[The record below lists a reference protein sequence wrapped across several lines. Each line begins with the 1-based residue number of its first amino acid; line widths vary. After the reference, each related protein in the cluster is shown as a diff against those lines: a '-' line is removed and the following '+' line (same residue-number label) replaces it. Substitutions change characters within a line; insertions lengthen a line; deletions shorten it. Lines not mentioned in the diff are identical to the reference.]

1 MDNQLIFWYPY
12 MRARGKA
19 LILTTHKHVL
29 VAFGLLVLCACV
41 GPDMWSK
48 RWRSEEHTSELQ
60 SRFDLVC
67 RLLLEKK
74 KQNNMTVQAEAVV
87 NHAGWTDAR
96 DVVWSD

>member
-48 RWRSEEHTSELQ
+48 RWG
-60 SRFDLVC
+60 D
-67 RLLLEKK
+67 
-74 KQNNMTVQAEAVV
+74 TV
-87 NHAGWTDAR
+87 R
-96 DVVWSD
+96 